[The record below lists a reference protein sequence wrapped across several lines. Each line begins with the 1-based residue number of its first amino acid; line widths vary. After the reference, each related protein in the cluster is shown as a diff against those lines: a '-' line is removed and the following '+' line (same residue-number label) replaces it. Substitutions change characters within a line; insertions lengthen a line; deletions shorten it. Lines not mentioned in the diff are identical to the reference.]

1 MEKTYQA
8 LLDYTDAEKYWPM
21 DAISLWKKP

>member
-21 DAISLWKKP
+21 DAISL